1 MPLSFLNRGIML
13 VIKLYH
19 QKEQLLWI
27 KLILDLPPITLRKTF
42 LALWTYGKYDEIWQ
56 FSAYLVKLKFKII
69 DVAGTEQ
76 FEYGNIPPIK
86 EKSDQFILRA
96 CAKGKVK
103 KVDGIISINGRY
115 YKTYR

>member
-1 MPLSFLNRGIML
+1 MDKTYFRLTAYYPVENISCIMD
-13 VIKLYH
+13 I
-19 QKEQLLWI
+19 
-27 KLILDLPPITLRKTF
+27 
-42 LALWTYGKYDEIWQ
+42 YGKFDEIWQ

-69 DVAGTEQ
+69 DVAEKGQ

-96 CAKGKVK
+96 CAKGKVE
-103 KVDGIISINGRY
+103 KVDGAIFINGRY